1 MNRLAAL
8 IATSLLLAT
17 PTSRADTLNLATGN
31 DYAPFTDQK
40 LMEGGMATEIVKRA
54 YAESHTDIKLAWV
67 SWDAA
72 KDDTKSGK
80 YAGTFPWVRTA
91 DREAV
96 FLFSDPIFVL
106 NQKVFM
112 RADKAF
118 SAAGQ
123 ANFKGKVYC
132 HAKGWAVLP
141 FVDALIKS
149 NTISQVEAADITPCA
164 KLVGEG
170 KADFYVTDEIQGQ
183 QAFQAAGLTD
193 KQIVQSKESVADQ
206 TLHVIVSKTLANGRE
221 VIDLFNKGLKS
232 LKASGEYGKIV
243 KKHIAAALKR

>member
-17 PTSRADTLNLATGN
+17 TTSRADTLNLATGN